1 MLTPSSIDGEA
12 EMNTHEIDRAVGLIA
27 DADALIIAAGAGMSV
42 DSGLPDFR
50 GSQGV
55 WTTLGSPGATNDG
68 LHELLQ
74 GRCFAANPRK
84 AMEFSGHAL
93 DVCRRTT
100 PHLGYGLL
108 LEWARKKAHGAFV
121 YTSNVD
127 GQFQAAGFAEAR
139 ILECHGSIHHFQCA
153 RPCSPQIWPANEFD
167 AAMPVAR
174 SAELPRCPRCSG
186 PARPNVLLFSDPAWL
201 VSRTNAQR
209 LRMEV
214 WRSAPERAVAVEIGV
229 GLALPSVRMFSESLR
244 IPIIR
249 INMHDMEATKA
260 ISVNLHGTA
269 LEALQR
275 IERELS
281 QRLAPANA

>member
-1 MLTPSSIDGEA
+1 
-12 EMNTHEIDRAVGLIA
+12 MNTHEIDRAAGLIA

-74 GRCFAANPRK
+74 GSCFTANSRM
-84 AMEFSGHAL
+84 AMEFYGRAL

-100 PHLGYGLL
+100 PHQGYGLL
-108 LEWARKKAHGAFV
+108 LGWARKKAHGAFV

-127 GQFQAAGFAEAR
+127 GQFQAAGFTEAH

-153 RPCSPQIWPANEFD
+153 RPCSPHIWPASEISKS
-167 AAMPVAR
+167 MR
-174 SAELPRCPRCSG
+174 TTHSADWPRCARCGG

-209 LRMEV
+209 LRLEV
-214 WRSAPERAVAVEIGV
+214 WRSAPENPVVIEIGA

-244 IPIIR
+244 IPLIR
-249 INMHDMEATKA
+249 INTHDVHAAIATA
-260 ISVNLHGTA
+260 VTLQGTA
-269 LEALQR
+269 LAVLQR
-275 IERELS
+275 IDRELS
-281 QRLAPANA
+281 RRLAPANP

>member
-1 MLTPSSIDGEA
+1 MNAQEIQRAA
-12 EMNTHEIDRAVGLIA
+12 ELIA

-50 GSQGV
+50 GTQGV
-55 WTTLGSPGATNDG
+55 WTALGSADAAKDG

-74 GRCFAANPRK
+74 GCCFTANPRK
-84 AMEFSGHAL
+84 AMQFYGHAL
-93 DVCRRTT
+93 DVCRQTT
-100 PHLGYGLL
+100 PHQGYRLL
-108 LEWARKKAHGAFV
+108 FEWARKKTHGSFV

-127 GQFQAAGFAEAR
+127 GQFQATGFAEAR

-153 RPCSPQIWPANEFD
+153 RPCSPQIWLANEFD
-167 AAMPVAR
+167 RSMPTAHP
-174 SAELPRCPRCSG
+174 AKLPRCPRCGG

-214 WRSAPERAVAVEIGV
+214 WRSAPERPVVVEIGA

-244 IPIIR
+244 IPLIR
-249 INMHDMEATKA
+249 INAHDVEATKA
-260 ISVNLHGTA
+260 TSVTLHGTA

-275 IERELS
+275 IECELS
-281 QRLAPANA
+281 QRLAPANP

>member
-1 MLTPSSIDGEA
+1 
-12 EMNTHEIDRAVGLIA
+12 MNTHEIDRAAGLIA

-55 WTTLGSPGATNDG
+55 WTTLDSPAATHEG

-74 GRCFAANPRK
+74 GRCFTDDPRK
-84 AMEFSGHAL
+84 AMEFYGHAL

-100 PHLGYGLL
+100 PHRGYGLL
-108 LEWARKKAHGAFV
+108 LKWARKKAHGAFV

-127 GQFQAAGFAEAR
+127 GQFQAAGFAEAH

-153 RPCSPQIWPANEFD
+153 RPCSPHIWPATEI
-167 AAMPVAR
+167 R
-174 SAELPRCPRCSG
+174 KSTRTTHSANWPRCPRCG
-186 PARPNVLLFSDPAWL
+186 GHARPNFLLFSDPAWL

-209 LRMEV
+209 LRLEV
-214 WRSAPERAVAVEIGV
+214 WRSAPENPVVIEIGA

-244 IPIIR
+244 IPLIR
-249 INMHDMEATKA
+249 INTHDVQEAKTTT
-260 ISVNLHGTA
+260 VNIRGRA

-275 IERELS
+275 IEHELS
-281 QRLAPANA
+281 RRLAPANP